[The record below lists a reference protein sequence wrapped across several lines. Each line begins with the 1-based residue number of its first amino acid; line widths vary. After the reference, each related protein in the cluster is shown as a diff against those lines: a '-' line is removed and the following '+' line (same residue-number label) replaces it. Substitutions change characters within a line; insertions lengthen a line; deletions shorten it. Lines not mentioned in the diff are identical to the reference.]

1 MIDVVQDSGYYT
13 AVVGHMPWLDFLLAK
28 NPFVTMS
35 WSKRRGRISSF
46 VMSFLKPRTEES
58 DRAQSGGEKVVNDRA
73 DFTAKFIAACREV
86 PRKDARIA
94 TAGMVAQ

>member
-1 MIDVVQDSGYYT
+1 M
-13 AVVGHMPWLDFLLAK
+13 
-28 NPFVTMS
+28 
-35 WSKRRGRISSF
+35 
-46 VMSFLKPRTEES
+46 MSFLKPRIEES
-58 DRAQSGGEKVVNDRA
+58 DRAQSGDEKVVNDRA